1 MTVTPPVSD
10 PGLIVFDDTT
20 LEVKLYGVDVF
31 YGGDHTTGTYTPGT
45 YSVEIKSQADNPL
58 VDTGAA
64 HVLTLSVTIVDP
76 CDSPTG
82 ITVLPAIF
90 TEFTYFISDP
100 TNTQTLTST
109 DTVTTTEAETT
120 IVCPSIFFEVTD
132 GADSSLL
139 DSIFSWDS
147 AA

>member
-1 MTVTPPVSD
+1 MSD

-20 LEVKLYGVDVF
+20 FEVKVFGVDVL
-31 YGGDHTTGTYTPGT
+31 YGGSTYTPGT

-64 HVLTLSVTIVDP
+64 HIITISVTIVDP

-90 TEFTYFISDP
+90 TEFTYTILDP
-100 TNTQTLTST
+100 TDEQTLIAT

-120 IVCPSIFFEVTD
+120 ISCPAIFFEVTD
-132 GADSSLL
+132 DLDSSVL
-139 DSIFSWDS
+139 DDLFTWDTVS
-147 AA
+147 